1 MVDARSSTIVTQEVW
16 LRGALQGFDPV
27 VMPAAHALL
36 QSAEDL
42 ERAAGSLTP
51 EQIWMRPG
59 GAASVGFHLKHIA
72 GSIDRLLTYS
82 RGEQLDAAQRS
93 ALKAEQGVEAEPQ
106 RATELITGAVR
117 AIQHAVQVLRDAPR
131 ESLFEPR
138 GVGRAQL
145 PTTVWGLLF
154 HVAEHT
160 QRHTG
165 QVITTAKIVR
175 THGEQGVE
183 GRTE

>member
-1 MVDARSSTIVTQEVW
+1 MVDARPSPSVTQEVW
-16 LRGALQGFDPV
+16 LRGPLDGFDPV

-51 EQIWMRPG
+51 EQVWTRPG

-72 GSIDRLLTYS
+72 GSIDRLLTYA
-82 RGEQLDAAQRS
+82 RGEQLDASQR
-93 ALKAEQGVEAEPQ
+93 AAIKAEQESGEPLVDA
-106 RATELITGAVR
+106 ATLIAGAVR
-117 AIQHAVQVLRDAPR
+117 AIQHAVQVLRDVPR
-131 ESLFEPR
+131 ESLVEPR

-175 THGEQGVE
+175 GASD
-183 GRTE
+183 